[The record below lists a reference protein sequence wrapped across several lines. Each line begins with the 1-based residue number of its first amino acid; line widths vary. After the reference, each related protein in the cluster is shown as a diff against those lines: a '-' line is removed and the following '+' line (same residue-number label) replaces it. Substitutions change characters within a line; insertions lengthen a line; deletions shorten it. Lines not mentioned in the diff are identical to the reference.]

1 MMKKYL
7 SLLLTGLLLFCTGCS
22 SSPDVASIEDAPQS
36 TDYTVTADTF
46 DPSQYQQIG
55 SFSSIVDLVSQP
67 PTLEEL
73 AEQSDSIVY
82 GQVISVQNYDQSGRG
97 QILYT
102 FEIQRSYRG
111 NLLPGDTI
119 SVVADGGYVR
129 LSRYIPANG
138 SGHFE
143 DLTQQEIDTSMIYSA
158 PAMGAPLPKEGD
170 VYLLFLGQPLTGAEY
185 GPQGAY
191 SENLFFSRFIC
202 GEDGTL
208 SRYVP
213 EENYYGEGERSYTLE
228 EMEEYLSQLLAE

>member
-1 MMKKYL
+1 MKKYL
-7 SLLLTGLLLFCTGCS
+7 SLLLTSLLLFCTGCS
-22 SSPDVASIEDAPQS
+22 SSPNVASIEDAPEP
-36 TDYTVTADTF
+36 TDYTVAADTF

-73 AEQSDSIVY
+73 AEQSDNIVY
-82 GQVISVQNYDQSGRG
+82 GRVLSTQNYDQSGRG
-97 QILYT
+97 QTLYT

-119 SVVADGGYVR
+119 SVVADGGYDR
-129 LSRYIPANG
+129 LRRYVAVHR

-143 DLTQQEIDTSMIYSA
+143 DMTQQEIDASMIYSA
-158 PAMGAPLPKEGD
+158 PAMGAPLPEEGD
-170 VYLLFLGQPLTGAEY
+170 IYLLFLDQPLAGEEY
-185 GPQGAY
+185 EPKGAY
-191 SENLFFSRFIC
+191 SEHLFSSRFIC

-228 EMEEYLSQLLAE
+228 EMERHLSQLLAE